1 MDLLYTTN
9 TDGAGAVFAERDHAE
24 SVARLHAAFRT
35 ATTWGELRAGL
46 TPEEYAGV
54 LFNSELDTEDVD
66 PGDPFDA
73 DADVPGYADGFYPAW
88 LQAITLRWF
97 PHELVARFGQVLDT
111 PNGDAVEF
119 PPERADEIAEQL
131 RALGHTVTRSDLYFF

>member
-54 LFNSELDTEDVD
+54 LFNNELGPQDVGPRRPVRCRRHRLRRRRL
-66 PGDPFDA
+66 PGLAPGHHPSV
-73 DADVPGYADGFYPAW
+73 VPPRVGYP
-88 LQAITLRWF
+88 
-97 PHELVARFGQVLDT
+97 VGQLLAT
-111 PNGDAVEF
+111 HNGDAVEF
-119 PPERADEIAEQL
+119 LADRADESPTNSEP
-131 RALGHTVTRSDLYFF
+131 RATPSPSSDLFCF